1 MKIAYYGPM
10 SLHNLHLSY
19 KCIISL
25 IFLLNTFLLSQE
37 ISTGNI
43 LEDHDKAV
51 EGILSDEIKKQ
62 TEIINKALAKQ
73 SNDVLFAQATYSF
86 LGIIGTIILEGNN
99 SNPVNFIPIIIGH
112 TIVPLR
118 EMREINNSAE
128 PKSLKKMRKS
138 RVRVNAMLGSIPL
151 IKWGIVMIRT
161 PKALFDSIF

>member
-1 MKIAYYGPM
+1 MKHYIIILILFSTF
-10 SLHNLHLSY
+10 SLA
-19 KCIISL
+19 
-25 IFLLNTFLLSQE
+25 QE
-37 ISTGNI
+37 ASTGNI

-62 TEIINKALAKQ
+62 TKIINKSLAKQ
-73 SNDVLFAQATYSF
+73 SNEVLFAQAGYSF
-86 LGIIGTIILEGNN
+86 MGIIGTIILEGNN
-99 SNPVNFIPIIIGH
+99 SNPANFIPIIIGH
-112 TIVPLR
+112 TIIPLR

-128 PKSLKKMRKS
+128 PESLKKMRKS

>member
-1 MKIAYYGPM
+1 MKHYIIILILFSTF
-10 SLHNLHLSY
+10 SLA
-19 KCIISL
+19 
-25 IFLLNTFLLSQE
+25 QE
-37 ISTGNI
+37 SSMGNI

-62 TEIINKALAKQ
+62 TKIINKSLAKQ
-73 SNDVLFAQATYSF
+73 SNEVLFAQAGYSF
-86 LGIIGTIILEGNN
+86 MGIIGTIILEGNN
-99 SNPVNFIPIIIGH
+99 SNPANFIPIIIGH

-128 PKSLKKMRKS
+128 PESLKKMRKS

>member
-1 MKIAYYGPM
+1 MKNYIIILILFSTF
-10 SLHNLHLSY
+10 SLA
-19 KCIISL
+19 
-25 IFLLNTFLLSQE
+25 QE
-37 ISTGNI
+37 ASTGNI

-62 TEIINKALAKQ
+62 TKIINKSLAKQ
-73 SNDVLFAQATYSF
+73 SNEVLFAQAGYSF
-86 LGIIGTIILEGNN
+86 MGIVGTIILEGNN
-99 SNPVNFIPIIIGH
+99 SNPANFIPIILGH

-128 PKSLKKMRKS
+128 PESLKKMRKS

>member
-1 MKIAYYGPM
+1 MKHYIIILILFSTF
-10 SLHNLHLSY
+10 SLA
-19 KCIISL
+19 
-25 IFLLNTFLLSQE
+25 QE
-37 ISTGNI
+37 ASTGNI

-62 TEIINKALAKQ
+62 TKIINKSLAKQ
-73 SNDVLFAQATYSF
+73 SNEVLFAQAGYSF
-86 LGIIGTIILEGNN
+86 MGIIGTIILEGNN
-99 SNPVNFIPIIIGH
+99 SNPANFIPIIIGH

-118 EMREINNSAE
+118 EIREINNSAE
-128 PKSLKKMRKS
+128 PESLKKMRKS

>member
-1 MKIAYYGPM
+1 MKHYIIILILFSTF
-10 SLHNLHLSY
+10 SLA
-19 KCIISL
+19 
-25 IFLLNTFLLSQE
+25 QE
-37 ISTGNI
+37 SSMGNI

-62 TEIINKALAKQ
+62 TKIINKSLAKQ
-73 SNDVLFAQATYSF
+73 SNEVLFAQAGYSF
-86 LGIIGTIILEGNN
+86 MGIIGTIILEGNN

-128 PKSLKKMRKS
+128 PESLKKMRKS

>member
-1 MKIAYYGPM
+1 MKHYIIILILFSTF
-10 SLHNLHLSY
+10 SLA
-19 KCIISL
+19 
-25 IFLLNTFLLSQE
+25 QE
-37 ISTGNI
+37 ASTGNI

-62 TEIINKALAKQ
+62 TKIINKSLAKQ
-73 SNDVLFAQATYSF
+73 SNEVLFAQAGYSF
-86 LGIIGTIILEGNN
+86 MGIIGTIILEGNN
-99 SNPVNFIPIIIGH
+99 SNPANFIPIIIGH

-128 PKSLKKMRKS
+128 PESLKKMRKS

-161 PKALFDSIF
+161 PKALLDSIFK